1 MPVNQNRRHVLAGL
15 TATGLAGLIDKAAAQ
30 TQSSRTPRRTPW
42 PTTPQ
47 SARFK

>member
-30 TQSSRTPRRTPW
+30 TQPSTEENTIP
-42 PTTPQ
+42 
-47 SARFK
+47 